1 MNEWGLL
8 RQQFNELKDV
18 TLTVKDGKPGTFQVE
33 AGFWPKRAADF
44 RLLATG
50 AAKRLTGIARPD
62 LWFQHVYENC
72 LPGEFRLDQS
82 YPAPVSEVETD
93 GTERPV
99 TVEFWSTAGNA
110 GTICGNAAGRL
121 AEQGSDSTGPE
132 PEKGQATKSEKGKP
146 RRKYMK
152 REDAERIA
160 KEKFNQLRQ
169 VCSKVG
175 WARQIGCQRGTV
187 GKLTAWHRAEKYRK
201 GWRQISTRL
210 KGTVDPKII
219 EAMCTSGKSALGTL
233 TKEERD
239 QINSLSDQTKAE
251 ILELVDEQSRD
262 DVS

>member
-1 MNEWGLL
+1 MACKMNEWGLL

-82 YPAPVSEVETD
+82 FPAPVSEVETD

-99 TVEFWSTAGNA
+99 TVELWSTAGNA

-121 AEQGSDSTGPE
+121 ADDSSHVPY
-132 PEKGQATKSEKGKP
+132 KKSEQECGSV
-146 RRKYMK
+146 RTRT
-152 REDAERIA
+152 RTA
-160 KEKFNQLRQ
+160 K
-169 VCSKVG
+169 
-175 WARQIGCQRGTV
+175 
-187 GKLTAWHRAEKYRK
+187 KLNK
-201 GWRQISTRL
+201 IFLSLTRL
-210 KGTVDPKII
+210 GSVSFLI
-219 EAMCTSGKSALGTL
+219 ALLRPRITA
-233 TKEERD
+233 KR
-239 QINSLSDQTKAE
+239 
-251 ILELVDEQSRD
+251 LVN
-262 DVS
+262 VSWT